1 MASFTDLCFYEDEG
15 EVSDL
20 QLLVAFNELRHREK
34 IEGSK
39 KVTQTW
45 RMKERVSRFLVSLL
59 YPGIPSILRVYNVFA
74 ILSVQIFVC
83 SYSNF

>member
-1 MASFTDLCFYEDEG
+1 MANLTDLCLYEE
-15 EVSDL
+15 EAEISDL

-45 RMKERVSRFLVSLL
+45 RMKERVSNIHVIHTWYFQGYWHKL
-59 YPGIPSILRVYNVFA
+59 
-74 ILSVQIFVC
+74 
-83 SYSNF
+83 